1 MNLDDFSASFPI
13 TIELPV
19 QWGEMDALGHVN
31 NAVYFRYFES
41 VRIAYLQ
48 QILYPRLPDQQ
59 RVLPVLADTACRY
72 KKPLRYPDTITVGC
86 TVTEVQGYGFSQEY
100 EIYSHQQQAV
110 TTTGVARIVLL
121 EKQTQ
126 QKYLIKPEL
135 FDELH
140 NHRNE

>member
-1 MNLDDFSASFPI
+1 MNLDDFTAGFPI
-13 TIELPV
+13 TIDLPV
-19 QWGEMDALGHVN
+19 QWGDMDALGHVN

-48 QILYPRLPDQQ
+48 QVLYPRLSDSKQI
-59 RVLPVLADTACRY
+59 LPVLAETACRY

-86 TVTEVQGYGFSQEY
+86 AVTEVHDYGFSQEY
-100 EIYSHQQQAV
+100 EIFSHEQACIAS
-110 TTTGVARIVLL
+110 TGVARIVLL

-140 NHRNE
+140 CEKSE